1 MVLNAPIQRVVARRG
16 RGLPSRGSA
25 CEAAASAPGLALAG
39 LTMLFVAGCAPPCR
53 MVLRPPDRE
62 PVILEVAQTCFS
74 EEGDSF
80 RLLAAVP
87 SRPDSLSLISPDG
100 GTPAYYV
107 ELTLPRGGGS
117 QTAEVRVFI
126 QTHHAV
132 GLFGGTAHA
141 VEWRECGNVILVQ
154 CRVLLMP
161 LPDKALAG
169 HALLYGADLGIEGEF
184 RPAPRTYDMLDR
196 KVRSLMSWL
205 DTPYSLPTQ

>member
-1 MVLNAPIQRVVARRG
+1 MVLG
-16 RGLPSRGSA
+16 
-25 CEAAASAPGLALAG
+25 
-39 LTMLFVAGCAPPCR
+39 
-53 MVLRPPDRE
+53 PPDQE
-62 PVILEVAQTCFS
+62 PVILDATQTCFS
-74 EEGDSF
+74 REGDSF

-87 SRPDSLSLISPDG
+87 SRPDSLSLVSPDG
-100 GTPAYYV
+100 GTPAYYI
-107 ELTLPRGGGS
+107 ELTLPGPGGG

-205 DTPYSLPTQ
+205 DTPYSLPKQ